1 LYAGQVQQAARHI
14 PFPGARAALT
24 SAYHVG
30 FSTTLNHLMIIGA
43 VVAFVGAVGAV
54 TLVRQRD
61 FVVPGSPGAPAPAAA
76 GGPPPEEVAVPA
88 VHA

>member
-1 LYAGQVQQAARHI
+1 VHEYSQNIPVAGMRN
-14 PFPGARAALT
+14 ALE

-61 FVVPGSPGAPAPAAA
+61 YVVPGSPGAPSPGAVSGAPTEDA
-76 GGPPPEEVAVPA
+76 AVPA